1 MLLLQVTLRIARYST
16 EEEIAS
22 SLRGRVTPMSIQE
35 FHSQLTQADQPN
47 ALMGT
52 LSRLTQ
58 ADDQQVAEQLAE
70 VDLGIWDSGLSAR

>member
-1 MLLLQVTLRIARYST
+1 
-16 EEEIAS
+16 
-22 SLRGRVTPMSIQE
+22 MSIQE
-35 FHSQLTQADQPN
+35 FHSQLTQVDQPN

-70 VDLGIWDSGLSAR
+70 VDMGIWDSGLGAR